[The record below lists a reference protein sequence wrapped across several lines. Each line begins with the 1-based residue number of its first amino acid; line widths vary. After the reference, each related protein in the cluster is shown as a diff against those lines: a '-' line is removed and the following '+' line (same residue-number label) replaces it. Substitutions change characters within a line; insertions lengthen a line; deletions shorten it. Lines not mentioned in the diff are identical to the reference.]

1 MSYPSNGASK
11 LCSIFGV
18 IIVLCVASSYY
29 SEWRVSDI
37 SAEKCLDDWLSGV
50 SSTGTFTKAPTMESL
65 PSGASGIPTGWT
77 VVDYE
82 E

>member
-1 MSYPSNGASK
+1 M
-11 LCSIFGV
+11 
-18 IIVLCVASSYY
+18 
-29 SEWRVSDI
+29 
-37 SAEKCLDDWLSGV
+37 DWLSGV

-65 PSGASGIPTGWT
+65 ASGASGIPTGWT